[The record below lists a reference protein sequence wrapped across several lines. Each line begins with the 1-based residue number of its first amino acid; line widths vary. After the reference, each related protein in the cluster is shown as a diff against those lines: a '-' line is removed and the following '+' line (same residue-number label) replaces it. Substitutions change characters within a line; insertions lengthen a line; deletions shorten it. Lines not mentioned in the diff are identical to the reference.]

1 MRVSSTTSTTR
12 PALASGPFRRL
23 AAALAV
29 AALVAA
35 CGGPAD
41 DEDVAPGDDTDVEE
55 PDPGDTD
62 DDADGDPDDGD
73 PDDADDGDGGDD
85 GAGAGPQ
92 PDPDALAD
100 PCAEHEGREMDAF
113 IDVVSPVQDQVVSG
127 SFELVG
133 CSNVFEATIAYE
145 LYDGDGV
152 LLDEGFTTA
161 ECGTGCVGAFS
172 ETVSLDAVPEGEPV
186 VYVQVFSPNVA
197 DEGDRQL
204 ELVEVLV
211 VLE

>member
-1 MRVSSTTSTTR
+1 MRVSATTSTTR
-12 PALASGPFRRL
+12 PSVASSRPRRL

-29 AALVAA
+29 ALLVAA

-41 DEDVAPGDDTDVEE
+41 DEDIAPGDGADVEE
-55 PDPGDTD
+55 PD
-62 DDADGDPDDGD
+62 DADGDGTDDGD
-73 PDDADDGDGGDD
+73 ADDGADDGDGGADGDADD
-85 GAGAGPQ
+85 GTGPE
-92 PDPDALAD
+92 PDPAALAD

-133 CSNVFEATIAYE
+133 CSNVFEATVVYE

-172 ETVSLDAVPEGEPV
+172 ETVSLDAAEGEPV
-186 VYVQVFSPNVA
+186 VYVQVFSPNMA

-204 ELVEVLV
+204 ELVEVMV